1 MTAAARFFN
10 LVRPPI
16 IIIET
21 GQFAEYTYTGSCVLY
36 RGLYTRVILCF
47 YRSRSSPEQLESIS
61 LCNFWPPRAHL
72 HTEIG
77 LYTHLHTHIY
87 IYTHTQIGTLH
98 WPTRDLPRENWPPH
112 AIQYNAWTK
121 YSHCC
126 ITITWWPCQLK
137 TEAPSDGADFIYF
150 QTNAKN
156 SYFKHCFRCSRA
168 LYG

>member
-21 GQFAEYTYTGSCVLY
+21 GQFAEYTYTGSYTRVLY
-36 RGLYTRVILCF
+36 RGSYTRVILCV
-47 YRSRSSPEQLESIS
+47 YRSRSSSPEQLESIS

-87 IYTHTQIGTLH
+87 IYTHTDWNFTL
-98 WPTRDLPRENWPPH
+98 PDKRFTTGKLASTCDT
-112 AIQYNAWTK
+112 IQCVDKIFSLLYYNHLVAM
-121 YSHCC
+121 SA
-126 ITITWWPCQLK
+126 
-137 TEAPSDGADFIYF
+137 EDGSSIRW
-150 QTNAKN
+150 
-156 SYFKHCFRCSRA
+156 S
-168 LYG
+168 

>member
-36 RGLYTRVILCF
+36 RGSYTRVILCV
-47 YRSRSSPEQLESIS
+47 YRSRSSSPELLESIS

-77 LYTHLHTHIY
+77 LYTHLHTHRWELYIRRREIY
-87 IYTHTQIGTLH
+87 HGKIGLHMQRNAMARFTHFQKEEACNVL
-98 WPTRDLPRENWPPH
+98 
-112 AIQYNAWTK
+112 
-121 YSHCC
+121 C
-126 ITITWWPCQLK
+126 WW
-137 TEAPSDGADFIYF
+137 GAASI
-150 QTNAKN
+150 
-156 SYFKHCFRCSRA
+156 
-168 LYG
+168 

>member
-1 MTAAARFFN
+1 MTAARFFN

-36 RGLYTRVILCF
+36 RGSYTRVILCV
-47 YRSRSSPEQLESIS
+47 YRSRSSSPELLESIS

-87 IYTHTQIGTLH
+87 IYTHTDWNFTLPDKRFTTGKLASTCNAMQ
-98 WPTRDLPRENWPPH
+98 WP
-112 AIQYNAWTK
+112 
-121 YSHCC
+121 
-126 ITITWWPCQLK
+126 
-137 TEAPSDGADFIYF
+137 
-150 QTNAKN
+150 
-156 SYFKHCFRCSRA
+156 A
-168 LYG
+168 LHISKRKKLVMFSAGGVVQAFSGHIS

>member
-36 RGLYTRVILCF
+36 RGSYTRVILCV

-87 IYTHTQIGTLH
+87 IYTHTDWNFTLADKRF
-98 WPTRDLPRENWPPH
+98 TTGKLASTCDT
-112 AIQYNAWTK
+112 IQCVDKIFSLLYYNHLVAM
-121 YSHCC
+121 SA
-126 ITITWWPCQLK
+126 
-137 TEAPSDGADFIYF
+137 EDGSSIRW
-150 QTNAKN
+150 
-156 SYFKHCFRCSRA
+156 S
-168 LYG
+168 